1 MNALLSLLLVTFAS
15 PDVVPVA
22 EAAVVPVSLSLD
34 SEPES
39 ALTAVQD
46 ELLELAFGAA
56 SALPLEPHI
65 KNRARSQEA
74 VVLACLALDQPERAL
89 RYAEQIPN
97 WRKGACFAE
106 YAAYRAER
114 GELDDV
120 FTYLDLAHE
129 ISEGSEGELKQAWR
143 RDRIRAKIAKTYSLL
158 GQTAQA
164 ARFAAGLSESEV
176 GEVALAEARL
186 TSPDAMEERLA
197 QLERAL
203 GVGEFEGTKT
213 SIFAMAELHRTFY
226 ADEEKRALIESRIQA
241 SDAKLPVLLRLD
253 ARMELVE
260 TALDAD
266 DHVEARRLVDEALEV
281 FFSYKWQAEHGVPI
295 KARLAALRH
304 RAGDE
309 AGALK
314 ELEAALG
321 MYDAGERTIIGMF
334 RAATL
339 RPVAEAYSQIGREE
353 EARETYRRVVEL
365 GAVNPN
371 ARPRAMDL
379 AATCASMAVN
389 GFGPSDELLERVR
402 ALESGLGDPW

>member
-1 MNALLSLLLVTFAS
+1 MNAHLFLLLSTLAAGDVAPAS
-15 PDVVPVA
+15 GDTEAPVALAA
-22 EAAVVPVSLSLD
+22 EAASTR
-34 SEPES
+34 E
-39 ALTAVQD
+39 LTAVQD

-74 VVLACLALDQPERAL
+74 VVLACLELDQPERAL
-89 RYAEQIPN
+89 RYAQQIPN
-97 WRKGACFAE
+97 WRRGACFAE

-120 FTYLDLAHE
+120 QTYLDLADE
-129 ISEGSEGELKQAWR
+129 ISRGDDLKQAWR
-143 RDRIRAKIAKTYSLL
+143 RDRIRAKIAKTYSVL
-158 GQTAQA
+158 GRTAEA
-164 ARFAAGLSESEV
+164 ARFAAGLTESEV
-176 GEVALAEARL
+176 GEVALAEARA
-186 TSPDAMEERLA
+186 TSPDALEERLA
-197 QLERAL
+197 QLEQTVA
-203 GVGEFEGTKT
+203 VGEFESSKT
-213 SIFAMAELHRTFY
+213 SVFAMAELHRTFY
-226 ADEEKRALIESRIQA
+226 ADEERRALIESRIVT
-241 SDAKLPVLLRLD
+241 SDGKLPVLLRLD

-260 TALDAD
+260 TALDAGD
-266 DHVEARRLVDEALEV
+266 PEEALRLVDEALEV

-309 AGALK
+309 EGALA

-321 MYDAGERTIIGMF
+321 MYEAGEKTTISVF
-334 RAATL
+334 RAETL
-339 RPVAEAYSQIGREE
+339 RPVAEAYARIGREE

-365 GAVNPN
+365 GADNPN

-389 GFGPSDELLERVR
+389 GFEPGDELLERVR
-402 ALESGLGDPW
+402 AIRAGLGAPW